1 MRDLFL
7 FGHWD
12 RNSIQFS
19 ILKIL
24 FGASV
29 FEICFQVLF
38 KLSSLLGWPKSLS
51 PISKGKNSN
60 VQKNNLQICSFV
72 LIMLYFTLSFNFTL
86 PTRVILFF
94 LWLLVSQKKY
104 GESVLTSFSLWKH
117 FRRWQLPNPKLWI
130 VPIGKRRGKICKENR
145 TVSSNHTC
153 TLWQ

>member
-7 FGHWD
+7 FGHWH

-24 FGASV
+24 FGVSV

-104 GESVLTSFSLWKH
+104 GESVNDVIFFVKTLSQMTTSKSKIMNRSH
-117 FRRWQLPNPKLWI
+117 RKK
-130 VPIGKRRGKICKENR
+130 KRENM
-145 TVSSNHTC
+145 
-153 TLWQ
+153 